1 MVVSGPVVSGCR
13 KDKGSPY
20 DTNLPSVD
28 PQNLHLPLESWGF
41 RIPTLS
47 VDVSMFFGNKPTEDI
62 LFPGFGFKSRPKWH
76 QEEFQSESNGNL
88 IPNTPNLTR
97 KLLIMILP
105 SLKLTAI
112 LLPKGKDRL
121 LGGGFKYF
129 LFSPLV
135 GEMIQLDII
144 WLIFFRWVVHPRTSL
159 AIIHFQV

>member
-97 KLLIMILP
+97 KLFIMILP

-112 LLPKGKDRL
+112 LLPKGSSSRWW
-121 LGGGFKYF
+121 FQIF
-129 LFSPLV
+129 
-135 GEMIQLDII
+135 
-144 WLIFFRWVVHPRTSL
+144 LIFTPSWGNDPIRHNLTN
-159 AIIHFQV
+159 IFQMGGSPTN